1 MAYPLMSSKDDIKND
16 ISYMHHQLIK
26 YFNTKNI
33 SFNIHFKNARN
44 WPHKKAER
52 FFTKLKQ
59 ELSVM
64 NCNMIAKDFL
74 QQ

>member
-1 MAYPLMSSKDDIKND
+1 
-16 ISYMHHQLIK
+16 MHHQLIK

-33 SFNIHFKNARN
+33 SFNIHFKNAIN

-52 FFTKLKQ
+52 FFIKLKQ

-64 NCNMIAKDFL
+64 NFNMIAKDFL